1 MMRKMEA
8 GDLEEVAELE
18 KILFTSYWK
27 KSDFEYELQQN
38 PYAVLK
44 VIEIDGKIAAYCDLW
59 ILFDQ
64 AQIATIGVAEEY
76 QHQGL
81 GQQLMAS
88 MIFDAIAKECD
99 TMSLEVRVSNDKAIA
114 LYKKNGFITVNT
126 RKGYY
131 QDNHEDA
138 YLMVKPL
145 GGIKN
150 DEDISN

>member
-145 GGIKN
+145 GGMKN

>member
-1 MMRKMEA
+1 MRKMEA

-81 GQQLMAS
+81 AQQLMAS

-145 GGIKN
+145 GGMKN

>member
-18 KILFTSYWK
+18 KILFKSYWK

-145 GGIKN
+145 GGMKN